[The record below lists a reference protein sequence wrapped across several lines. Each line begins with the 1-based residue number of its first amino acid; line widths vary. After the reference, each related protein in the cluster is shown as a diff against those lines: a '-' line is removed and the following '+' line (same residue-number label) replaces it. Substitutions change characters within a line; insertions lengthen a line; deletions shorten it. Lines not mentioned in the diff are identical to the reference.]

1 MCQNQIHRCATSPHP
16 RQIRFPKF
24 RTNTR
29 HTRSFG
35 INCYHVSLSSPF
47 LYTRFL
53 LSNLPINGKF
63 VPQIAGICLRS
74 RNGINIGH
82 VAVIILLPPFL
93 DSDVES
99 AAKRRARMYSCVK
112 RMMMDE
118 DVYNSY
124 EFKQQPLET
133 TGWLSRRISRD
144 YVFERVCSLWFYF
157 SRFFS
162 PLNDYL
168 YIYISL
174 SR

>member
-1 MCQNQIHRCATSPHP
+1 MENSFHRA
-16 RQIRFPKF
+16 
-24 RTNTR
+24 
-29 HTRSFG
+29 
-35 INCYHVSLSSPF
+35 L
-47 LYTRFL
+47 
-53 LSNLPINGKF
+53 
-63 VPQIAGICLRS
+63 IAGICLRS

-99 AAKRRARMYSCVK
+99 AAKRHARMYSCVK

-157 SRFFS
+157 SRFFP

-168 YIYISL
+168 YIYIYR
-174 SR
+174 SRRNKLISRWMIYKLADL